1 MKSHR
6 LKKELKTLIELTRQY
21 ITEQRDF
28 LMIKSS
34 RTDKKLTVKELEDKY
49 ADCRRCD
56 LSRTRKHLVFGAGDP
71 KAKLVFVGEAP
82 GRQEDLE
89 GLPFVGQA
97 GKLLDKIL
105 ASIGLERSN
114 IYIANILKCRP
125 PNNRDPN
132 PEEVITCQKILW
144 EQMEAIKPKLICALG
159 KFAAQ
164 TLLDSKE
171 RIGILRGKW
180 FDLRGIKLL
189 VTYHPAYLLRNPGDK
204 RLVWEDMK
212 KLKAEYKKT
221 KD

>member
-1 MKSHR
+1 M
-6 LKKELKTLIELTRQY
+6 LIELTRQY
-21 ITEQRDF
+21 ITRQGGF
-28 LMIKSS
+28 SMPKSFKM
-34 RTDKKLTVKELEDKY
+34 DKKLTVKDLEDKY
-49 ADCRRCD
+49 ADCQRCD
-56 LSRTRKHLVFGAGDP
+56 LSRARKHLVFGEGDA

-105 ASIGLERSN
+105 ASIGLNRNN
-114 IYIANILKCRP
+114 IYITNILKCRP
-125 PNNRDPN
+125 PDNRDPYPN
-132 PEEVITCQKILW
+132 EVDICQKILW
-144 EQMEAIKPKLICALG
+144 EQLEVIRPKLICALG

-171 RIGILRGKW
+171 RIGVLRGKW
-180 FDLRGIKLL
+180 FGLKGIKLL

-212 KLKAEYKKT
+212 KLKAEYEKIKA
-221 KD
+221 